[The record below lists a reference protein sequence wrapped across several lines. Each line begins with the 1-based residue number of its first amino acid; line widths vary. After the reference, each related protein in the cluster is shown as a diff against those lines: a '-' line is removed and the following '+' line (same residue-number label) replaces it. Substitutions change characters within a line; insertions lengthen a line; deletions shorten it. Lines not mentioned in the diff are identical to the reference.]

1 MKGAKSII
9 LFDGVC
15 NLCNSSIDFIL
26 KRDVK
31 DNFRFAALQEKEGQE
46 VLSKFN
52 VSSNYLDSLV
62 LIEGDK
68 LYFRS
73 TAAIRIAKNLNGIWP
88 MVYFLILIPAPLRDY
103 LYNWVGKNRYQWFGK
118 KTTCRIPT
126 ELEKEKFLSYSR
138 IPT

>member
-103 LYNWVGKNRYQWFGK
+103 LYN
-118 KTTCRIPT
+118 
-126 ELEKEKFLSYSR
+126 
-138 IPT
+138 